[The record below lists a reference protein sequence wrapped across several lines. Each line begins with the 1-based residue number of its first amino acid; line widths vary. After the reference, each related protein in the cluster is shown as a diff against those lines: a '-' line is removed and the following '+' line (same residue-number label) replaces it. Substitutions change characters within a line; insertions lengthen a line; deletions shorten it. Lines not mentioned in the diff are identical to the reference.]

1 MEVNKI
7 IVVVVVAVI
16 HVAVNAVVDVSMLVN
31 INLCYLLYII

>member
-16 HVAVNAVVDVSMLVN
+16 HVAVNAVVAKIVNVSMLVN
-31 INLCYLLYII
+31 Y